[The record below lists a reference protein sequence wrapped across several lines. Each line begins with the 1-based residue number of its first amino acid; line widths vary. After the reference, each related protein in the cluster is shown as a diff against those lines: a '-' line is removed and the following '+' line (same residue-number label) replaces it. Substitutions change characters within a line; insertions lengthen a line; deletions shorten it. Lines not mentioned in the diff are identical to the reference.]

1 MSGCFTINDAK
12 FVLQAKEVVIR
23 DYKVMFLPLQLE
35 VICG

>member
-12 FVLQAKEVVIR
+12 FVLRAKEVVIR